1 MSIENSHN
9 TAIFGNISSHSF
21 LEGPVLVRQDQSG
34 KFWWSGPVRKDLN
47 LLGPL
52 VHYPAPL
59 SGPTKYLF
67 FKSCVQV
74 YNLTF
79 CFYTLKTKL
88 IIVHTLSFSM
98 FLSIIIHTCQIKRLR
113 KSVKLVTSLLQVH
126 FCADRN
132 ARIMYIY
139 CTYITN
145 LLTQCIAGHSLIY
158 IPSESEKLSGTHYLG
173 KKSRKGKV
181 LQRVCF
187 TVLANRDGSMYLD

>member
-1 MSIENSHN
+1 M
-9 TAIFGNISSHSF
+9 AFFGNISSHSF

-145 LLTQCIAGHSLIY
+145 LLTQCIAGHSLHLYTYRLSHRKCQELITQ
-158 IPSESEKLSGTHYLG
+158 EKSQENLSTTFGWYSSLNPE
-173 KKSRKGKV
+173 KG
-181 LQRVCF
+181 F
-187 TVLANRDGSMYLD
+187 ID